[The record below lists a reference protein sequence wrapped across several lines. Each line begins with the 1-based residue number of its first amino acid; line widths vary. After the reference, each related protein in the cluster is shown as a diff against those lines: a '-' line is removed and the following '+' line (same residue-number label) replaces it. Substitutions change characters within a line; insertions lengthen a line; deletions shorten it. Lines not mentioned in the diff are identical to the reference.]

1 MDIGFGSEAKTKDEL
16 FATFGANADVAR
28 KTYDPE
34 GSRTLTDL
42 IGAID
47 RDRMMIEPARF
58 VARTLSRAGQPVWEF
73 RFSYVAESMRSQW
86 PGAPHA
92 SEIPF
97 VFDTVRARY
106 ADHLTAADQG
116 IAQKIHAYWVQFAKT
131 GDPNEA
137 ALPRWP
143 KFSARTDTLMN
154 FTAAGAVAKPDPW
167 KARMDVT
174 EALQK

>member
-1 MDIGFGSEAKTKDEL
+1 
-16 FATFGANADVAR
+16 
-28 KTYDPE
+28 
-34 GSRTLTDL
+34 
-42 IGAID
+42 
-47 RDRMMIEPARF
+47 
-58 VARTLSRAGQPVWEF
+58 
-73 RFSYVAESMRSQW
+73 MRREW

-106 ADHLTAADQG
+106 GDKLTAADQS
-116 IAQKIHAYWVQFAKT
+116 IARKIQAFWVQFAKT

-137 ALPRWP
+137 AMPGWP
-143 KFSARTDTLMN
+143 TFSAGTDTLMN
-154 FTAAGAVAKPDPW
+154 FTANGAVAQPDPW